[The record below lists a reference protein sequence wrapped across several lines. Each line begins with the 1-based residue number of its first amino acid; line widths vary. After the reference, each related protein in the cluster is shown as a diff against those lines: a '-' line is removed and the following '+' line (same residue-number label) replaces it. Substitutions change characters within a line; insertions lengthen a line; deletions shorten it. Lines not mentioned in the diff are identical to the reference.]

1 MLFYTI
7 MKECVNPSAL
17 RRLAAKVAVVLALI
31 LVALGALLRWMK
43 QQSWIVGPI
52 DWWW

>member
-7 MKECVNPSAL
+7 MDDPFNKQAL

-43 QQSWIVGPI
+43 AQTMIVGPI